1 MMDITSAGVDL
12 AKEVFSVCALDR
24 AGRVLERRDLRR
36 EAFRA
41 WFKRLPPGCVVGME
55 ACGASHHWAR
65 EMRLLALEPRIMA
78 AEFVQPFRKS
88 RAGKNDRNDAEA
100 IAIAVREA
108 NMRFVAVKSIEQ
120 QARLARHRMREGW
133 KEERTALGNRIRGLL
148 GEFGLAIPKSQAALG
163 KALVEALHDE
173 GIPEPLRELVRSTR
187 EHLELLGKRI
197 AQCDR
202 AIGLACRHDPATKR
216 LQELCGVGPTSADAA
231 VATVGDARAFR
242 NGRQFA
248 AWLGLTPRQF
258 SSGGKTRLG
267 SITRRGDAYLRT
279 LLVQG
284 ARSALKC
291 AVRCAPER
299 ASRLQQWIVQLHA
312 RIGFQKTLVAIA
324 NKNARVIW
332 ALLARED
339 TYNPEAWKA
348 YAHAKG

>member
-1 MMDITSAGVDL
+1 MDITTAAADL
-12 AKEVFSVCALDR
+12 AKNVITVCAQDR
-24 AGRVLERRDLRR
+24 SGRTVERRDLRR
-36 EAFRA
+36 DAFLA
-41 WFKRLPPGCVVGME
+41 WLRRLPVGCIVGME
-55 ACGASHHWAR
+55 ACSASHYWAR
-65 EMRLLALEPRIMA
+65 EMVAIGLQPRIMA
-78 AEFVQPFRKS
+78 AEFVQPYRKS

-100 IAIAVREA
+100 IAIAVRDA
-108 NMRFVAVKSIEQ
+108 NMRFVAVKSVEQ
-120 QARLARHRMREGW
+120 QARLSRHRMREGW

-148 GEFGLAIPKSQAALG
+148 GEFGLVIPKFQAALG

-173 GIPEPLRELVRSTR
+173 RVPEPVRELVRSTR

-197 AQCDR
+197 AECDR
-202 AIGLACRHDPATKR
+202 AIGLACRGDPAAKR
-216 LQELCGVGPTSADAA
+216 LQEMFGVGPTSADAA

-248 AWLGLTPRQF
+248 AWVGLTPRQF

-267 SITRRGDAYLRT
+267 SITKRGDAYLRT

-284 ARSALKC
+284 ARSAVKS
-291 AVRCAPER
+291 AQRCAPER

-312 RIGFQKTLVAIA
+312 RVGYQKTLVAIA

-332 ALLARED
+332 ALLAREE

-348 YAHAKG
+348 YAPAKG